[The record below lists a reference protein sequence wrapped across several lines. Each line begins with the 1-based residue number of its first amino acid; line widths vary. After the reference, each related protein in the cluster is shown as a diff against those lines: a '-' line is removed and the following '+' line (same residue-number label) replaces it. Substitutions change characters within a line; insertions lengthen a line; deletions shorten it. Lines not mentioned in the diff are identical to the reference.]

1 MPSQRPAFQQMGFLR
16 KDGGGDDW
24 TIPIYG
30 IEEMSFNHESTFD
43 ITTSINAP
51 QIIQWKGDKPVQ
63 FSFKFKL
70 VAGVTAVSR
79 KKLFSY
85 VKIAHALNAGTYSP
99 DGRGIAKPPPPCQ
112 FALGDYVLCRGLLL
126 SIRCDVQG
134 PWASDEGDS
143 EDGLVS
149 MNPTAA
155 VFSGEFLAANGV
167 ASEWETTATQI
178 VQRDIKRLSSSDV
191 KNNFYRT

>member
-1 MPSQRPAFQQMGFLR
+1 MGFLR
-16 KDGGGDDW
+16 KDGGGDEW

-43 ITTSINAP
+43 VSTNIATP

-70 VAGVTAVSR
+70 VAGVTATNR

-85 VKIAHALNAGTYSP
+85 VKIAHALNSGTYS
-99 DGRGIAKPPPPCQ
+99 DGDGAAKPPPPCQ

-126 SIRCDVQG
+126 NIRCDVQG
-134 PWASDEGDS
+134 PWASDDGDD
-143 EDGLVS
+143 DGLVS
-149 MNPTAA
+149 MNPTA
-155 VFSGEFLAANGV
+155 VTFSGEFLASNGV
-167 ASEWETTATQI
+167 GSDWADKGTQI
-178 VQRDIKRLSSSDV
+178 VELEMKRLSSEDV
-191 KNNFYRT
+191 KSNFYRA